1 MRNRE
6 HIILDARLVDVIGLS
21 GFRAELRNGHGLIAY
36 RRRNAGDAGRRY
48 GVGDTVR
55 VEMSPCDM
63 SKGWFVEED

>member
-6 HIILDARLVDVIGLS
+6 HIILDAKLVDVIGPS
-21 GFRAELRNGHGLIAY
+21 SFRAELGNGHGLIAY
-36 RRRNAGDAGRRY
+36 RRPSEGDAGRRH
-48 GVGDTVR
+48 GIGETVR